1 MGCGGAAPGYTRTI
15 AEMRDQVVVIT
26 GATRGIGRAV
36 AQAMADRGAR
46 VGLIARTDAELA
58 AAADEVGGAYAAAD
72 VGDREAVAG
81 ALASLEAALGPPD
94 VFVANAGIGAYG
106 PFVDI
111 DPDDIDRL
119 VRVNVLG
126 VLHPVRAVVPGMVAR
141 RRGHIV
147 TIGSIAGRI
156 GAPFEALYSAT
167 KFAVVGFT
175 EALAVELSPYGVGVS
190 MVNPGPVDTDFF
202 DARGHR
208 YERSRPKPVTPE
220 AVAADVM
227 AVVEGKKL
235 ERVIPRS
242 LGYAVA
248 FRHLFPGVY
257 RRGAAQTFRKELQAD
272 AAQRRRAST

>member
-1 MGCGGAAPGYTRTI
+1 
-15 AEMRDQVVVIT
+15 MRNEVVVIT

-36 AQAMADRGAR
+36 VEAAAARGAR
-46 VGLIARTDAELA
+46 VGLIARTESDLA
-58 AAADEVGGAYAAAD
+58 ALADEVGGAYAVAD
-72 VGDREAVAG
+72 VSDRGAMDA
-81 ALASLEAALGPPD
+81 ALASLEAALGPPT

-106 PFVDI
+106 PFADI
-111 DPDDIDRL
+111 DHDEIDRL

-126 VLHPVRAVVPGMVAR
+126 VLHPVRAVVPGMIAR

-202 DARGHR
+202 ETRGHT
-208 YERSRPKPVTPE
+208 YERSRPKPVSAE
-220 AVAADVM
+220 DVAADVL
-227 AVVEGKKL
+227 AVIDRKRL
-235 ERVIPRS
+235 ERVVPRS
-242 LGYAVA
+242 LGYAVVV
-248 FRHLFPGVY
+248 RHAMPWLMRWGT
-257 RRGAAQTFRKELQAD
+257 RLTFRKELKAD
-272 AAQRRRAST
+272 AASRPRRSGA

>member
-1 MGCGGAAPGYTRTI
+1 
-15 AEMRDQVVVIT
+15 MRGEIVVIT
-26 GATRGIGRAV
+26 GATRGIGQAVARAV
-36 AQAMADRGAR
+36 AAKGAR
-46 VGLIARTDAELA
+46 VGLIARTGSDLA
-58 AAADEVGGAYAAAD
+58 ALAGELGGAYAVAD
-72 VGDREAVAG
+72 VGDRAAVEA
-81 ALASLEAALGPPD
+81 ALASLEEQLGPPT

-106 PFVDI
+106 AFADI
-111 DPDDIDRL
+111 DPDEIDRL

-126 VLHPVRAVVPGMVAR
+126 VLHPVRAVVPGMIAR

-175 EALAVELSPYGVGVS
+175 EALAVEMSAHGIGVS

-202 DARGHR
+202 DARGHQ
-208 YERSRPKPVTPE
+208 YERPRPKPVTAE
-220 AVAADVM
+220 AVAADVV
-227 AVVEGKKL
+227 AVIERKKL

-257 RRGAAQTFRKELQAD
+257 RFGTRQVFRKEL
-272 AAQRRRAST
+272 RS